1 MAGNTQD
8 KRVNDQRLRGL
19 KDGGTLTESLP
30 GRGTGS
36 ILFKKVG
43 AVTTAYYR
51 WNLNKKPGQLSI
63 GQYAATPTSPG
74 LRLSD
79 IRSEATR
86 LAQILLEHGNPKDH
100 LARQKSDQ
108 EAAEKAAQA
117 ESNIGTFRDLLN
129 NYTEDLKQRKR
140 VKAPTVARM
149 FEMHVCEPFPDLAPK
164 PAREITAFDIANI
177 LRRVLASK
185 PRPRGKNNST
195 KAPVTSM
202 RSTTDTLHTYLCAAF
217 EVAKTSAAS
226 LERKIEDPKH
236 FGIIHNVA
244 ATVGALE
251 NVYEGDTES
260 LQQHE
265 LGELLRHLDT
275 LPERQR
281 AIALAPIYLGGQR
294 LKMLASVEWKH
305 AYKDGILMIDRKG
318 KGKPRKHYLP
328 LTTRIKEILDPLFQI
343 RLSEFGPFALTENPV
358 SADYLSK
365 YYSDAGKALSE
376 AGLTR
381 YFSWK
386 NVRVS
391 AETMLAGLGVTE
403 EIRSHLLSHG
413 RTGVQAKHYDRNA
426 YLNEK
431 MAALEMWGTYLDDLR
446 AGKIREDLIILSLA
460 DIRTTQKSPDVE
472 DDED

>member
-63 GQYAATPTSPG
+63 GQYASTPTSPG

-79 IRSEATR
+79 IRSEATQ
-86 LAQILLEHGNPKDH
+86 LAQILLEHGNPKDY

-108 EAAEKAAQA
+108 EAAEKAARA

-129 NYTEDLKQRKR
+129 NYTDDLEERKR
-140 VKAPTVARM
+140 VKAPKVARM
-149 FEMHVCEPFPDLAPK
+149 FEMHVCEPFPDLAAK
-164 PAREITAFDIANI
+164 PAREITAFDIASI
-177 LRRVLASK
+177 LRRVLTSK
-185 PRPRGKNNST
+185 PRPRGKNNTT

-236 FGIIHNVA
+236 FGIVHNVA

-251 NVYEGDTES
+251 NVYQGETES
-260 LQQHE
+260 LQQNE
-265 LGELLRHLDT
+265 LGELLRHLDR

-281 AIALAPIYLGGQR
+281 AIALAPVYLGGQR
-294 LKMLASVEWKH
+294 LKMLTSLEW
-305 AYKDGILMIDRKG
+305 AQVSNDGILLIDKKG

-328 LTTRIKEILDPLFQI
+328 LTPRIKEILDPLLQI
-343 RLSEFGPFALTENPV
+343 RLSEFGPFALTANPV
-358 SADYLSK
+358 SADYMSK
-365 YYSDAGKALSE
+365 YYSDAGRELSH

-391 AETMLAGLGVTE
+391 AETMLAGLGVSE
-403 EIRSHLLSHG
+403 EIRGHLLSHG
-413 RTGVQAKHYDRNA
+413 KSGVQAKHYDRNA

-431 MAALEMWGTYLDDLR
+431 TAALEMWGAYLDELR
-446 AGKIREDLIILSLA
+446 AGKVRKDLIILNLA
-460 DIRTTQKSPDVE
+460 DIRTTSESADA